1 VELTETFADDDILR
15 EDVLEHVEAAPSF
28 RLSDGAAPL
37 PRSAARSRRP
47 TRRPTRR

>member
-15 EDVLEHVEAAPSF
+15 DPGEHAEAAPSF

-37 PRSAARSRRP
+37 RRSAARSRRP
-47 TRRPTRR
+47 TRRPTR